1 MPNNGHYDNSPNFQ
15 EMENSGKDMQATLA
29 HPCEPLL
36 DESAAVG
43 A

>member
-15 EMENSGKDMQATLA
+15 EMENSGKDMQVTLA